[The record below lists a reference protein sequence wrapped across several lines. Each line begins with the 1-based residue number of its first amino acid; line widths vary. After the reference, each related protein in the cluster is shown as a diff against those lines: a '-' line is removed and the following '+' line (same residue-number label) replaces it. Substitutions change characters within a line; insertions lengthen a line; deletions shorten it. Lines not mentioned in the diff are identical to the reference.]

1 MRYLLH
7 NPAAQCSTEQCSARL
22 SKPCACR
29 SLSLSVVQVP
39 AGSLPRTMEVI
50 LRNDIVE
57 HARAGD
63 ETNFTGTLLVVPD
76 VAAIS
81 APGDKVH
88 TKPGLHPLLLHSTIE
103 ASSLQLG
110 STCSPLF
117 WQVKVA
123 SKDKAFAASRCLGVV
138 ISPID

>member
-1 MRYLLH
+1 M
-7 NPAAQCSTEQCSARL
+7 
-22 SKPCACR
+22 
-29 SLSLSVVQVP
+29 P

-81 APGDKVH
+81 APGDKVQ
-88 TKPGLHPLLLHSTIE
+88 TKPGMCPLCLYSSFQ
-103 ASSLQLG
+103 ASPLKPG
-110 STCSPLF
+110 YHCSPVFL
-117 WQVKVA
+117 QVRAA
-123 SKDKAFAASRCLGVV
+123 SKGKAFAASRCLGAA
-138 ISPID
+138 ISPIA